1 MTAIKPPAVRPY
13 DPSVDVLGS
22 ERRPLDPIFR
32 PESVALI
39 GATDRARSVGDSVL
53 RNLIADYKGK
63 IFPVNPQRPEVHGL
77 KAYPNIKAIPEHVD
91 LAVVVTP
98 ASTCPGI
105 IRECVESGVGGAV
118 VISAGFKEI
127 GPSGVEL
134 ERQMMVEAHKRPDF
148 RIIGPNCLGI
158 MTPPVG
164 LNATFAASNARAGS
178 VALLSQSGA
187 LCTAIL
193 DWSLREKVGFSGFV
207 STGSMVD
214 VTWGDLIYHYGD
226 DPSTHA
232 ILIYMESVGD
242 ARAFISAAREVALT
256 KPIIVIKAGRTA
268 AASKAAASHT
278 GALTG
283 SDDVL
288 DAAFRRCGV
297 LRVNAISDLFYMA
310 EALSKQPRP
319 AGPRLA
325 IVTNSGGPA
334 VLATDALISN
344 GGELATLSDETMATL
359 NSFLPAAWS
368 HGNPIDILGD
378 SGPERF
384 ARALELVGNDEGCD
398 GVLMVTCPQG
408 MTAPLATAQQL
419 IPVAQKLGKPV
430 IASFMGGPAM
440 DEATE
445 AFNEAGIPT
454 FDFADTGARAFDY
467 MWRYSYN
474 LRWLYETPVE
484 TGDRPGELEQRQK
497 VESIIGGAR
506 QQGRTIL
513 TEIESKQILADYGIP
528 VVETRLA
535 TTPDEAVVT
544 ARELG
549 YPVVLKIYSQ
559 TITHKTDVGGVILN
573 LTSDEAVRAAFE
585 KIRASVTEKVGAEHF
600 QGVTVQKM
608 IKIEGYEVILGS
620 SIDPQFGP
628 VMLFGSGGQLVEVYK
643 DRALALPP
651 LNTTLATRLME
662 HTKVYH
668 ALKGVRGR
676 KAVDLVALERLLVRF
691 SELVVEQKWIKEID
705 INPLIV
711 GPSGIFA
718 LDARV
723 VVHASDVKAEE
734 LHKPA
739 IRPYPSQ
746 YVARW
751 TMKNGTDVVIR
762 PIRPEDEPLMVRFHE
777 TLSPESVYMRYF
789 HQANLRHRISH
800 ERLVRVCHCDYDRDI
815 VLVAELADP
824 PQGERTIIAVGRLSK
839 LHGRN
844 HGEFALI
851 VSDKYHRKGLGTEL
865 VLRLVEIAKK
875 EKIES
880 ISANVLAENREV
892 QRLAATMGFSV
903 RASADPMIVHTEL
916 KLS

>member
-1 MTAIKPPAVRPY
+1 
-13 DPSVDVLGS
+13 
-22 ERRPLDPIFR
+22 
-32 PESVALI
+32 
-39 GATDRARSVGDSVL
+39 
-53 RNLIADYKGK
+53 
-63 IFPVNPQRPEVHGL
+63 VNPQRPEVHGL
-77 KAYPNIKAIPEHVD
+77 KAYPSISAIPEKVD

-98 ASTCPGI
+98 AATCPGI
-105 IRECVESGVGGAV
+105 IRECVDAGVGGAV

-127 GPSGVEL
+127 GVEGVEL
-134 ERQMMVEAHKRPDF
+134 ERRMMEEAHRRPDF

-158 MTPPVG
+158 MSPLIG
-164 LNATFAASNARAGS
+164 LNATFAASNARPGS

-226 DPSTHA
+226 DPRTHA

-319 AGPRLA
+319 AGPHLA

-334 VLATDALISN
+334 VLATDALIAN
-344 GGELATLSDETMATL
+344 GGELAQLSDETMAKL
-359 NSFLPAAWS
+359 NEFLPAAWS
-368 HGNPIDILGD
+368 HGNPVDILGD

-384 ARALELVGNDEGCD
+384 AKALDIVGNDPACD

-440 DEATE
+440 DEATD

-467 MWRYSYN
+467 MWTYSHN
-474 LRWLYETPVE
+474 LRWLYETPSE
-484 TGDRPGELEQRQK
+484 TGDRPGEIEQRGK
-497 VESIIGGAR
+497 VEAIIDSAR
-506 QQGRTIL
+506 KSGRTIL
-513 TEIESKQILADYGIP
+513 TEIESKQVLAHYGIP
-528 VVETRLA
+528 TVDTRLA
-535 TTPDEAVVT
+535 RTADEAAVV
-544 ARELG
+544 AKGLG
-549 YPVVLKIYSQ
+549 FPVVLKIYSE

-573 LTSDEAVRAAFE
+573 LTTEDGVRAAFE
-585 KIRASVTEKVGAEHF
+585 KIQKSVTDKMGAQHF
-600 QGVTVQKM
+600 QGVTVQPM

-628 VMLFGSGGQLVEVYK
+628 VMLFGSGGQLVEVYQ

-662 HTKVYH
+662 NTKVYH
-668 ALKGVRGR
+668 ALQGVRGR
-676 KAVDLVALERLLVRF
+676 TAVDLAALERLLVRF

-711 GPSGIFA
+711 GPKGIFA

-723 VVHASDVKAEE
+723 VVHGSEVKPEQ
-734 LHKPA
+734 LLKPA

-746 YVARW
+746 YVAKW
-751 TMKNGTDVVIR
+751 TMKDGRDIVIR
-762 PIRPEDEPLMVRFHE
+762 PIRPEDEPLMAKFHE

-815 VLVAELADP
+815 VLVAEMADP
-824 PQGERTIIAVGRLSK
+824 PNGERQVIAVGRMSK

-844 HGEFALI
+844 VAEFALI
-851 VSDKYHRKGLGTEL
+851 VSDSFHRKGLGTEL
-865 VLRLVEIAKK
+865 VTRLIEIAKK
-875 EKIES
+875 EKLES

-892 QRLAATMGFSV
+892 HRLAASMGFSV
-903 RASADPMIVHTEL
+903 RATPDPMIVHTEL
-916 KLS
+916 KLN

>member
-1 MTAIKPPAVRPY
+1 MSAVKPPAIRPY

-39 GATDRARSVGDSVL
+39 GATERARSVGDSVL
-53 RNLIADYKGK
+53 RNLIADFKGK

-77 KAYPNIKAIPEHVD
+77 KAYPSVSAIPEPVD
-91 LAVVVTP
+91 VAIVVTP

-105 IRECVESGVGGAV
+105 IRECVDAGVGGAV

-127 GPSGVEL
+127 GAAGVEL
-134 ERQMMVEAHKRPDF
+134 ERQMMEEAHKRPDF

-158 MTPPVG
+158 MSPLIG
-164 LNATFAASNARAGS
+164 LNATFAASNARPGTI
-178 VALLSQSGA
+178 ALLSQSGA

-226 DPSTHA
+226 DPRTHA

-319 AGPRLA
+319 AGPHLA

-334 VLATDALISN
+334 VLATDALIAN
-344 GGELATLSDETMATL
+344 GGELAELSNETMQSL

-368 HGNPIDILGD
+368 HGNPVDILGD

-384 ARALELVGNDEGCD
+384 AKALEIVGNDPACD

-408 MTAPLATAQQL
+408 MTAPLATANQL

-497 VESIIGGAR
+497 VEAIIDGAR
-506 QQGRTIL
+506 QSGRTIL
-513 TEIESKQILADYGIP
+513 TEIESKQVLAHYGIP
-528 VVETRLA
+528 TVDTRLA
-535 TTPDEAVVT
+535 RTADEAAAT
-544 ARELG
+544 AKTLG
-549 YPVVLKIYSQ
+549 FPVVLKIYSE
-559 TITHKTDVGGVILN
+559 TITHKTDVGGVVLN
-573 LTSDEAVRAAFE
+573 LTSEDAVCAAFDRIQ
-585 KIRASVTEKVGAEHF
+585 KSVTEKVGAQHF
-600 QGVTVQKM
+600 QGVTVQPM

-628 VMLFGSGGQLVEVYK
+628 VMLFGSGGQLVEVYQ

-662 HTKVYH
+662 HTKIYQ

-691 SELVVEQKWIKEID
+691 SELVVEQKWIKELD

-711 GPSGIFA
+711 GPTGIVA

-723 VVHASDVKAEE
+723 VVHGPEVTPEQ
-734 LHKPA
+734 LLKPA

-746 YVARW
+746 YVAKW
-751 TMKNGTDVVIR
+751 TMKDGKDVVIR
-762 PIRPEDEPLMVRFHE
+762 PIRPEDEPLMAKFHE

-815 VLVAELADP
+815 VLVAELAEP
-824 PQGERTIIAVGRLSK
+824 PNGERQVVAVGRMSK

-844 HGEFALI
+844 IAEFALI
-851 VSDKYHRKGLGTEL
+851 VSDSHHRKGLGTEL
-865 VLRLVEIAKK
+865 VTRLIEIARK
-875 EKIES
+875 EKLES
-880 ISANVLAENREV
+880 ISANVMAENREV
-892 QRLAATMGFSV
+892 HRLAASMGFSV
-903 RASADPMIVHTEL
+903 KATADPMIVHTEL
-916 KLS
+916 KLN